1 MPTFRDQRS
10 LFRAYDIR
18 GHHEQFTDNFIFA
31 LGVAFAK
38 LFTELNFD
46 GQIIVIGFDV
56 RLKSDDIAENL
67 ASVLAAFGF
76 KVKVLGLITTPMMA
90 FWAQQFDGHGIM
102 VTASHSD
109 KDTLGIKWIIE
120 NNSASETDI
129 AALYQRLTSAPKQL
143 ILNTQNIDYL
153 PTKLV
158 FDTYIHAIAQVFT
171 KIYPKPDSKLPF
183 TIVID
188 CMNGATSGIAKALFP
203 RFCQRVILINDIPDG
218 KFPNGNPDPTEPNRL
233 AELQQSVIVLD
244 ADLGLA
250 FDGDGDRLMIVDN
263 RGKVVAPDHLLY
275 LLANAALSCQTELN
289 ARDSKQVLFDIKCSH
304 HLPKLLQ
311 NLGAIPVM
319 TRTGSSILRQ
329 ELDARQDSA
338 LFAGELSGHFI
349 FNDGLFIRY
358 DDAIYASLRLLF
370 WLDNQSQLA
379 YQSQLA
385 APKQSFQLTDNWGE
399 PKSQNRYQLTDIT
412 QALPLMVS
420 TADHYLPL
428 GASAHQQ
435 PLACSIVSHLA
446 LLCQQLQAIAAN
458 LDANASVIQ
467 LCDCDDCPKINISK
481 SQAQQLLPKGT
492 VLNCIDGVRLDFASG
507 FGVLRKS
514 NTSHSL
520 TVRFAGDSVAD
531 LLEIRSRFVALCQWF
546 DIDLAQKIA
555 GLLPEC

>member
-18 GHHEQFTDNFIFA
+18 GHHEYFTDDFIRA
-31 LGVAFAK
+31 LGIAFAN
-38 LFTELNFD
+38 LFTELNFQ
-46 GQIIVIGFDV
+46 GQTIIIGFDV

-67 ASVLAAFGF
+67 AKTLAAFNF
-76 KVKVLGLITTPMMA
+76 QVTVLGLVTTPMMA
-90 FWAQQFDGHGIM
+90 FWAQEFDGHGIM

-109 KDTLGIKWIIE
+109 KDTLGIKWVID
-120 NNSASETDI
+120 NNSASEADI
-129 AALYQRLTSAPKQL
+129 AELYQSLTAAPQKL
-143 ILNTQNIDYL
+143 TLNAENATYL
-153 PTKLV
+153 PAKLV
-158 FDTYIHAIAQVFT
+158 FDTYINAITQVFI
-171 KIYPKPDSKLPF
+171 KLYPKSVSKLPF

-188 CMNGATSGIAKALFP
+188 CMNGATCGIAKALFS

-218 KFPNGNPDPTEPNRL
+218 KFPQGNPDPTEPNRL
-233 AELQQSVIVLD
+233 AELQQSVIVLE

-275 LLANAALSCQTELN
+275 LLANAALSCQTSI
-289 ARDSKQVLFDIKCSH
+289 DSKQVLFDIKCSH
-304 HLPKLLQ
+304 HLPKLLK
-311 NLGAIPVM
+311 NLGATPVM

-329 ELDARQDSA
+329 ELDKRQDSA

-370 WLDNQSQLA
+370 WLNYQAYQDNQSPQIQL
-379 YQSQLA
+379 
-385 APKQSFQLTDNWGE
+385 KNLTDNWGE
-399 PKSQNRYQLTDIT
+399 PKAPHRYQLTDIT
-412 QALPLMVS
+412 QTLPLMVS

-428 GASAHQQ
+428 GDLRAHQQ

-446 LLCQQLQAIAAN
+446 LFCQYLQALLASLYEDTAKASDPIA
-458 LDANASVIQ
+458 

-481 SQAQQLLPKGT
+481 SQARKLLPKGT
-492 VLNCIDGVRLDFASG
+492 TLSCLDGVRLDFARG

-546 DIDLAQKIA
+546 DVDLAQKIA
-555 GLLPEC
+555 RLLPEC

>member
-1 MPTFRDQRS
+1 MTQFCDQRS
-10 LFRAYDIR
+10 LFRAYDVR
-18 GHHEQFTDNFIFA
+18 GHHAYFSDDFIQA

-38 LFTELNFD
+38 LFAESNFD

-76 KVKVLGLITTPMMA
+76 KVKVLGLVTTPMMA

-120 NNSASETDI
+120 NNSASEADI
-129 AALYQRLTSAPKQL
+129 AALFHRLAAPQTLTSNPK
-143 ILNTQNIDYL
+143 NIAYL
-153 PTKLV
+153 PAQEV
-158 FDTYIHAIAQVFT
+158 ANRYIDAIAQVFA
-171 KIYPKPDSKLPF
+171 KLYPTSNLKLPF

-188 CMNGATSGIAKALFP
+188 CMNGATSAIAKALFS
-203 RFCQRVILINDIPDG
+203 RFCQRVILINDTPDG
-218 KFPNGNPDPTEPNRL
+218 RFPQGNPDPTEPNRL
-233 AELQQSVIVLD
+233 AELQQSLIVLE

-275 LLANAALSCQTELN
+275 LLASAAISFQQSPNA
-289 ARDSKQVLFDIKCSH
+289 KQILFDIKCSH
-304 HLPKLLQ
+304 HLPKLLK
-311 NLGAIPVM
+311 NLGATPVM

-428 GASAHQQ
+428 GATAHQQ

-546 DIDLAQKIA
+546 DADLAQKIA

>member
-38 LFTELNFD
+38 LFNKLNFD

-56 RLKSDDIAENL
+56 RLKSDDIAKNL
-67 ASVLAAFGF
+67 AKTLASFGF
-76 KVKVLGLITTPMMA
+76 KIKILGLVTTPMMA

-109 KDTLGIKWIIE
+109 KNTLGIKWIIE
-120 NNSASETDI
+120 NNSASEADI
-129 AALYQRLTSAPKQL
+129 SALFQSLTATPQKL
-143 ILNTQNIDYL
+143 TLNAQNVVYL
-153 PTKLV
+153 PTQRV
-158 FDTYIHAIAQVFT
+158 FDTYINALAQVFT
-171 KIYPKPDSKLPF
+171 KLYPKSDSKLLF

-188 CMNGATSGIAKALFP
+188 CMNGAASGIAKVLFS
-203 RFCQRVILINDIPDG
+203 RFCRRVILINDIPDG

-233 AELQQSVIVLD
+233 AELQQSVIVLE

-329 ELDARQDSA
+329 ELDKRQDSA
-338 LFAGELSGHFI
+338 VFAGELSGHFI

-370 WLDNQSQLA
+370 WLNNQRYQA
-379 YQSQLA
+379 YQDSQRLQIQL
-385 APKQSFQLTDNWGE
+385 KSLTDNWGE

-412 QALPLMVS
+412 QSLPLMVS

-428 GASAHQQ
+428 GASAYQQ

-446 LLCQQLQAIAAN
+446 LFCQQLQAMIASF
-458 LDANASVIQ
+458 DTEASVIQ
-467 LCDCDDCPKINISK
+467 LCDCTDCPKINISK

-492 VLNCIDGVRLDFASG
+492 ILSCIDGVRLDFARG

-546 DIDLAQKIA
+546 DVDLAQKIA

>member
-1 MPTFRDQRS
+1 MTQFCDQRS
-10 LFRAYDIR
+10 LFRAYDVR
-18 GHHEQFTDNFIFA
+18 GHHAYFSDDFIQA

-38 LFTELNFD
+38 LFAESNFD

-76 KVKVLGLITTPMMA
+76 KVKVLGLVTTPMMA

-120 NNSASETDI
+120 NNSASEADI
-129 AALYQRLTSAPKQL
+129 AALFHRLAAPQTLTSNPK
-143 ILNTQNIDYL
+143 NIAYL
-153 PTKLV
+153 PAQEV
-158 FDTYIHAIAQVFT
+158 ANRYIDAIAQVFA
-171 KIYPKPDSKLPF
+171 KLYPTSNLKLPF

-188 CMNGATSGIAKALFP
+188 CMNGATSAIAKALFS
-203 RFCQRVILINDIPDG
+203 RFCQRVILINDTPDG
-218 KFPNGNPDPTEPNRL
+218 RFPQGNPDPTEPNRL
-233 AELQQSVIVLD
+233 AELQQSLIVLE

-275 LLANAALSCQTELN
+275 LLASAAISFQQSPNA
-289 ARDSKQVLFDIKCSH
+289 KQILFDIKCSH
-304 HLPKLLQ
+304 HLPKLLK
-311 NLGAIPVM
+311 NLGATPVM

-329 ELDARQDSA
+329 ELDKRQDSA

-349 FNDGLFIRY
+349 FNDGLFIRF

-370 WLDNQSQLA
+370 WLNSQSDQDSQSRQNQSKPVL
-379 YQSQLA
+379 
-385 APKQSFQLTDNWGE
+385 PLTDNWGE
-399 PKSQNRYQLTDIT
+399 PKAQNRYQLTDMT

-428 GASAHQQ
+428 GGLNAEKQ
-435 PLACSIVSHLA
+435 PLDCSVVTHLA
-446 LLCQQLQAIAAN
+446 LFCQYLQSLVTIFDNHTDPIALCSCKN
-458 LDANASVIQ
+458 
-467 LCDCDDCPKINISK
+467 CPKIHISK
-481 SQAQQLLPKGT
+481 SQALQLLPKDT
-492 VLNCIDGVRLDFASG
+492 VLSCIDGVRLDFARG

-531 LLEIRSRFVALCQWF
+531 LLEVQSRFVALCQWF
-546 DIDLAQKIA
+546 DADLAQKIA
-555 GLLPEC
+555 KLLPEGY